1 MPRIRRA
8 ELTVDEVVAW
18 AMWRTGA
25 PVKQIADKF
34 GLKTRQ
40 AIYHRA
46 KKVEKA
52 LAEKINLEDLKNACL
67 LCYPLALESLTE
79 NLKKHDVSMTQF
91 FLKHFLE
98 LSDKIEGE
106 GFASG
111 PIFIIQSNGDKSKT
125 EDKPQNLSKRFR
137 FEPRPLSGDGLG
149 VGDGQDDVRDS

>member
-1 MPRIRRA
+1 MPRIRKT

-25 PVKQIADKF
+25 PVKEIANKF

-52 LAEKINLEDLKNACL
+52 LAEKIDLGKLKNACL
-67 LCYPLALESLTE
+67 LCYPLALESLQA

-91 FLKHFLE
+91 FLKHWLE

-106 GFASG
+106 GFASSA
-111 PIFIIQSNGDKSKT
+111 PIFIIQSNHNQPKT
-125 EDKPQNLSKRFR
+125 EDKPQDVSKRFCL
-137 FEPRPLSGDGLG
+137 EQS
-149 VGDGQDDVRDS
+149 